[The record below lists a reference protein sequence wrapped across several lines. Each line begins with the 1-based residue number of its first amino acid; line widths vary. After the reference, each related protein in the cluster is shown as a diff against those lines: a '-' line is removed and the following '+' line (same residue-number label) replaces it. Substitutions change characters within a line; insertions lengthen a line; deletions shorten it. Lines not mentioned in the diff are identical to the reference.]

1 MQGKKISSHALFSN
15 FVRNTKWFLLWCPVT
30 PLWMKTI
37 RVAGGPSG
45 SCTSPCF
52 SAAWVRMLN
61 SHHGVYIYSLLCHT
75 CVKLSNKPVH
85 NVFSFRIYH
94 CHHITVALSAT
105 GVYYF
110 TDSVKITKIFGWFKC
125 NSFLMQQFIYSSL
138 VPQDFPF
145 YLMFL
150 SDWCQCRCQ
159 LLGMGC
165 GCLQPGSDACLP
177 SFWTVV

>member
-1 MQGKKISSHALFSN
+1 MKTLLDKHAGEKKISSHALSST

-30 PLWMKTI
+30 SLWMKTI
-37 RVAGGPSG
+37 RVGGGPSG

-75 CVKLSNKPVH
+75 CVKFSDKPVYIM
-85 NVFSFRIYH
+85 FSFRIYH

-110 TDSVKITKIFGWFKC
+110 TDSVKITKIFEWFKC
-125 NSFLMQQFIYSSL
+125 TSFLYSNLIIL
-138 VPQDFPF
+138 V
-145 YLMFL
+145 
-150 SDWCQCRCQ
+150 
-159 LLGMGC
+159 
-165 GCLQPGSDACLP
+165 
-177 SFWTVV
+177 

>member
-1 MQGKKISSHALFSN
+1 MLTPTKPLHCYAMMQAGEWVHSSVIIGLLKSKKTKQNDYLPVKTLVDKHAAEKNQFPCTVFKLCK
-15 FVRNTKWFLLWCPVT
+15 TKWFLLWCLVT
-30 PLWMKTI
+30 PLWMKTT

-61 SHHGVYIYSLLCHT
+61 SHHGVYMYSLLCHT
-75 CVKLSNKPVH
+75 CVKFSNKPVH

-110 TDSVKITKIFGWFKC
+110 TDSVKITKIFG
-125 NSFLMQQFIYSSL
+125 
-138 VPQDFPF
+138 
-145 YLMFL
+145 
-150 SDWCQCRCQ
+150 
-159 LLGMGC
+159 
-165 GCLQPGSDACLP
+165 
-177 SFWTVV
+177 